1 MDRASLVHRS
11 EDGRPGGQRG
21 GQGDGESTTEFLDR
35 DQIMVFNSPQALRYG
50 YAKWV
55 YAEGKRRG
63 LIEKVEPHTTSLM
76 LALGERVWFSKGL
89 TSNIKI
95 TTPEDL
101 RMFEGW
107 VLYER
112 VHAVGKGGDS

>member
-1 MDRASLVHRS
+1 
-11 EDGRPGGQRG
+11 
-21 GQGDGESTTEFLDR
+21 
-35 DQIMVFNSPQALRYG
+35 
-50 YAKWV
+50 
-55 YAEGKRRG
+55 
-63 LIEKVEPHTTSLM
+63 M